1 MSTDIG
7 WGSTDQQAIDQY
19 VLRPQRSLQ
28 YRYYHHSN
36 EEDEESSSEEEGGN
50 DFCLQTQDIFNAV
63 YYISFREQI
72 EIGLLHVHTPSISLL
87 IVESM
92 KFSLSLLSVHCN
104 VSLLMIKLFCFWMI
118 KSLSSQKMIL
128 FTFLK
133 IIGKESH
140 AQQSA
145 TKMNGLFKFSLHF
158 NKKKQDLFF
167 LCRSFF
173 LLVNFSILSRSAAN
187 PPGFLSNNQQ
197 TKNHNT
203 HPHRVLS
210 LRWYKS
216 TMMSAVKPLV
226 LMIQS
231 IKHGEDPRSCLSVL
245 NSYQYNFESFHVTVC
260 STTTKAWIEWVW
272 LLWWRGARLLLL
284 LSLQQEKSNR
294 GDVHLPPTPLLPDKH
309 RDL

>member
-36 EEDEESSSEEEGGN
+36 EEDEESSSEEEEEEEGGN

-158 NKKKQDLFF
+158 NKKNKIYSF
-167 LCRSFF
+167 LVDHSFF
-173 LLVNFSILSRSAAN
+173 WWISPFCHDLLQILQDSSRTISRQRIITPILIEFSPSVDTSPQWWVPSSHLCLWFSQS
-187 PPGFLSNNQQ
+187 
-197 TKNHNT
+197 
-203 HPHRVLS
+203 
-210 LRWYKS
+210 S
-216 TMMSAVKPLV
+216 TEKTLAPAS
-226 LMIQS
+226 QS
-231 IKHGEDPRSCLSVL
+231 
-245 NSYQYNFESFHVTVC
+245 
-260 STTTKAWIEWVW
+260 
-272 LLWWRGARLLLL
+272 
-284 LSLQQEKSNR
+284 
-294 GDVHLPPTPLLPDKH
+294 
-309 RDL
+309 